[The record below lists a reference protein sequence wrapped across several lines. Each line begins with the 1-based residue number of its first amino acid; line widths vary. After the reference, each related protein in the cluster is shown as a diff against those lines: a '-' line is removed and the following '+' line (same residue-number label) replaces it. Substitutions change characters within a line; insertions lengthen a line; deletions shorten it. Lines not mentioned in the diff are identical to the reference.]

1 MAAVRVGH
9 PSLRRLQRWL
19 DGEEDGL
26 DRHLETCERCASRI
40 ESLALEESTVL
51 QPLLEV
57 LTPPEELTSRL
68 RGGIDERM
76 RSREDLTL
84 LSELFG
90 LPIRA
95 ARVMSTTSQGE
106 T

>member
-1 MAAVRVGH
+1 MRVGH

-19 DGEEDGL
+19 DGEDDDLDG
-26 DRHLETCERCASRI
+26 HLATCERCASRI
-40 ESLALEESTVL
+40 ESLEVDDSALL

-57 LTPPEELTSRL
+57 LTPPEELTTRL

-95 ARVMSTTSQGE
+95 ARVMSSTSQGE

>member
-1 MAAVRVGH
+1 MIVGH

-26 DRHLETCERCASRI
+26 DRHLATCERCATRI
-40 ESLALEESTVL
+40 ETLETDESLLR
-51 QPLLEV
+51 QPLLEL
-57 LTPPEELTSRL
+57 LTPPEELTTRL

-95 ARVMSTTSQGE
+95 ARVMSSTSQGE